1 MNYDFDKFV
10 ERRGSCCVKYDAL
23 EAVYGNADLIP
34 LWVADMDFET
44 PDFIMDA
51 LRKRL
56 EHPVL
61 GYASEHPDYWPAVLD
76 WQKKRNG
83 WEIDPSHVAFIPG
96 IVKGIKHLCTKKK

>member
-83 WEIDPSHVAFIPG
+83 WERLQEKLTNLVMLQEQNTTNLED
-96 IVKGIKHLCTKKK
+96 